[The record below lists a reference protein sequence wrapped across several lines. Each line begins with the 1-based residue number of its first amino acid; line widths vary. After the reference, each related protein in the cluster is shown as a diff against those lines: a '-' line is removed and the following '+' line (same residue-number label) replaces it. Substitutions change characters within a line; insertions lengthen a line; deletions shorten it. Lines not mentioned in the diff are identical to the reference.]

1 VIPLLLAL
9 FAFLGTDGPPAAAPV
24 TRVKLRPQVT
34 VMSGELSLSDLAD
47 IDGPRS
53 GDARKV
59 KIGYA
64 PAVGAERKLLASV
77 VDAKLSALGK
87 REEFVLEGPGTV
99 ISTEAHRI
107 EGATL
112 AARVESTIRAKAAEG
127 ARVEI
132 LSQPAEFAVAMPR
145 AGAAAIELDVRLPER
160 DLRGSLSVD
169 VLAKCGHE
177 LLGTSSVQ
185 VRVTIEAEVLVASGP
200 IGKGDP
206 IDPSK
211 ITLKKVDITQLKSL
225 PLRHTDA
232 LVGRVAARAI
242 ASGEVLASDDFALA
256 PIFRKGERTT
266 LVIVRGNL
274 RIEAAVRVDADAVV
288 GARVPITCLETEK
301 TLLARVSPQGILEL
315 IVQDK

>member
-1 VIPLLLAL
+1 MIRLFLALLAL
-9 FAFLGTDGPPAAAPV
+9 LGTDGPPAAAPV

-34 VMSGELSLSDLAD
+34 VLSGELSLSDLAE

-53 GDARKV
+53 ADVRKLR
-59 KIGYA
+59 IGYA

-77 VDAKLSALGK
+77 VEAKLSALGK
-87 REEFVLEGPGTV
+87 REEFVLEGAGTV

-107 EGATL
+107 EGAEL
-112 AARVESTIRAKAAEG
+112 ASRVESALRARAAEG
-127 ARVEI
+127 ARIEI
-132 LSQPAEFAVAMPR
+132 LAQPAEFAVAMPR

-160 DLRGSLSVD
+160 DLRGALTVD

-185 VRVTIEAEVLVASGP
+185 VRVTLEAEVLVASAP

-211 ITLKKVDITQLKSL
+211 LTLKKVDITQLKSQ
-225 PLRHTDA
+225 PLRHSDA
-232 LVGRVAARAI
+232 LIGRVAARAI

-256 PIFRKGERTT
+256 PVFRKGERTT
-266 LVIVRGNL
+266 LVIVRGSL

-301 TLLARVSPQGILEL
+301 TLLARVSPQGTLQL
-315 IVQDK
+315 IAQDK